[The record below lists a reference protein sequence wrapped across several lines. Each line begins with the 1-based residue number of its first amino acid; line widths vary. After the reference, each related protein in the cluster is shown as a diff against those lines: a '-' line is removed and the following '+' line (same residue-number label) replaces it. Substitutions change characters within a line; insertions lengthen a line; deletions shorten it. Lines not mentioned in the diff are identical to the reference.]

1 MTKKQAEQRA
11 FGLYPNDD
19 NDIIREA
26 KRKAYMQC
34 WEDLKGAPKLKYM
47 RTPSK
52 NQNADHSL

>member
-1 MTKKQAEQRA
+1 MTRKQAEQIA

-19 NDIIREA
+19 KSR
-26 KRKAYMQC
+26 RAYLKC
-34 WEDLKGAPKLKYM
+34 WDDLKGAPKLRYM